1 MPATLPPPMGPVP
14 VLYVAFELGAT
25 TWKLGSTTGFG
36 QPARER
42 TVPARDLAAITRELA
57 EAKRTAGLPG
67 DAAVVSCYE
76 AGRDGFWLHR
86 YLASVGVANRVV
98 DSSSI
103 EVKRRA
109 RRAKT
114 DRLDVQQLLSML
126 VRVEHGERKVWSVVR
141 VPSPADED
149 RRQLHRELGTL
160 TREQTR
166 LTNRIKGLLASQGV
180 VLPVQGDLRAQL
192 AAVRLWDGTALG
204 PALTARLERE
214 WAAREAVRA
223 RMRALAADRHAFLT
237 APADAAARDRAGTIP
252 PEVIRQVERLVA
264 LRGIGEASAW
274 LLVMELFGWRTF
286 NNRREVGAL
295 LGLTATPY
303 QSGESTHEQGI
314 SKAGNRRVRALAVQL
329 AWAWL
334 RYQPESALTQW
345 YRTRFA
351 AGGPRPRRVG
361 IVALAR
367 KLLIA
372 LWRYLAAGEVPV
384 GAVVRA

>member
-1 MPATLPPPMGPVP
+1 MAAATTRPADRVP
-14 VLYVAFELGAT
+14 VVYLAFELGAT

-36 QPARER
+36 QPVRER
-42 TVPARDLAAITRELA
+42 TIAARSLAAVTRELT
-57 EAKRTAGLPG
+57 EAKAHVGLPA

-86 YLASVGVANRVV
+86 YLASLGVANRAV

-114 DRLDVQQLLSML
+114 DRLDVHKLLSML
-126 VRVEHGERKVWSVVR
+126 VRAEHGERKVWSVVR
-141 VPSPADED
+141 VPAPADED

-180 VLPVQGDLRAQL
+180 VLPVQGDFRAQL
-192 AAVRLWDGTALG
+192 AAVRLWDGTPLG
-204 PALTARLERE
+204 AALTARLERE
-214 WAAREAVRA
+214 WAAREAVRT
-223 RMRALAADRHAFLT
+223 RMRALAAERHACLT
-237 APADAAARDRAGTIP
+237 VPSDGPGPDRAGGFP
-252 PEVIRQVERLVA
+252 PEALRQVERLVA

-286 NNRREVGAL
+286 HNRREVGAL

-303 QSGESTHEQGI
+303 QSGASTHEQGI

-334 RYQPESALTQW
+334 RYQPESALSQW

-372 LWRYLAAGEVPV
+372 LWRYLAAGEVPA
-384 GAVVRA
+384 GAVLSA